1 MSYDMNITEPPDP
14 RIARTEWKLRILER
28 IAQRGA
34 EIIDATADQACAD
47 AKTSPESPK
56 GRDPAGAYAQ
66 ASRAVRMT
74 LVLDARFADY
84 LAALRAG
91 DPDAEF
97 CPRRARPNPRRAA
110 PFEEDTSEED
120 LSAVD
125 PREIIR
131 GNVLEIINPDSYDED
146 GREWIY
152 EELDERLYESERY
165 NEFLDLPMEDLV
177 ELICKDLGVKPD
189 WERWDG
195 YEWPPWRTDKTRTK
209 PASCPPVA
217 RQGDDVLRT
226 LSVPAGPAPNIPDDP
241 YPDSG

>member
-1 MSYDMNITEPPDP
+1 LHAS
-14 RIARTEWKLRILER
+14 LRE
-28 IAQRGA
+28 Q
-34 EIIDATADQACAD
+34 
-47 AKTSPESPK
+47 PK
-56 GRDPAGAYAQ
+56 VEKEL
-66 ASRAVRMT
+66 AS
-74 LVLDARFADY
+74 
-84 LAALRAG
+84 LRAG
-91 DPDAEF
+91 DPLLETT
-97 CPRRARPNPRRAA
+97 PRRASSDYSPEPMWDSD
-110 PFEEDTSEED
+110 EI
-120 LSAVD
+120 D

-226 LSVPAGPAPNIPDDP
+226 LGVRAGPAPPRP
-241 YPDSG
+241 PHPPP

>member
-1 MSYDMNITEPPDP
+1 MTFDAQFSADPELRIPRAEERLCLLQNSAAVANIFI
-14 RIARTEWKLRILER
+14 RIAGRKAQALEAGEETEGGQEALAVFVRASRILH
-28 IAQRGA
+28 ASVALQ
-34 EIIDATADQACAD
+34 
-47 AKTSPESPK
+47 PK
-56 GRDPAGAYAQ
+56 VEKEL
-66 ASRAVRMT
+66 AS
-74 LVLDARFADY
+74 
-84 LAALRAG
+84 LRAG
-91 DPDAEF
+91 DPLLETA
-97 CPRRARPNPRRAA
+97 PRRAPRADPSDPIWA
-110 PFEEDTSEED
+110 PSEED
-120 LSAVD
+120 LSTID

>member
-1 MSYDMNITEPPDP
+1 V
-14 RIARTEWKLRILER
+14 AL
-28 IAQRGA
+28 Q
-34 EIIDATADQACAD
+34 
-47 AKTSPESPK
+47 PK
-56 GRDPAGAYAQ
+56 VEKEL
-66 ASRAVRMT
+66 AS
-74 LVLDARFADY
+74 
-84 LAALRAG
+84 LRAG
-91 DPDAEF
+91 DPLLETA
-97 CPRRARPNPRRAA
+97 PRRAPRADPSDPIWA
-110 PFEEDTSEED
+110 PSEED

-131 GNVLEIINPDSYDED
+131 GNVLEIINPDAYDED

-226 LSVPAGPAPNIPDDP
+226 LSVPAGPAPNIPGDP